1 MINEVLYMESRLLQQ
16 FCYKYKVTALKANRL
31 FKDCGIWHYIED
43 CYETLHMSGDESIL
57 NDISRI
63 ILAKGVAL

>member
-31 FKDCGIWHYIED
+31 FKDCGIWQYIED

-63 ILAKGVAL
+63 ISAKGVAL